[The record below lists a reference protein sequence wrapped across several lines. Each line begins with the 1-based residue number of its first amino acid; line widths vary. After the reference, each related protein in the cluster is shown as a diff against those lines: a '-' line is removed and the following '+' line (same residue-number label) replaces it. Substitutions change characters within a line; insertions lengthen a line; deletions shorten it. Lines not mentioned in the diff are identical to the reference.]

1 MPRKREKQLKFF
13 VTDSEFERIKSKV
26 AESKLSQSDFLR
38 KSALNKE
45 IVVVEGIRE
54 LVLQIKKV
62 GVNLNQITK
71 LAHQSRVS
79 DVSAEIEQIHGE
91 LNEIWQLLRQ
101 SLHAKRR
108 G

>member
-13 VTDSEFERIKSKV
+13 VTFSELEHIKSNV
-26 AESKLSQSDFLR
+26 AESKSSQSDFLR
-38 KSALNKE
+38 KSALDKE
-45 IVVVEGIRE
+45 IVVVDGITD

-62 GVNLNQITK
+62 GIKLNQITK

-79 DVSAEIEQIHGE
+79 DVSVEMEQIHGE
-91 LNEIWQLLRQ
+91 LNEIWRLLRQ

-108 G
+108 S